1 MQGVLICI
9 EHGKERKKIM
19 IDNKI
24 FIQFSSLLGIFI
36 SGYTFG
42 TNHWYI
48 GFAFIFWSL
57 AAMAVTGSVKDKEE
71 LK

>member
-1 MQGVLICI
+1 
-9 EHGKERKKIM
+9 M

>member
-1 MQGVLICI
+1 
-9 EHGKERKKIM
+9 M

-57 AAMAVTGSVKDKEE
+57 AAMAGTGSIKDKGGLE
-71 LK
+71 